1 MWINTPDNMTDKDI
15 HNETPTEGTT
25 KTTDDNYSLLF
36 PKFFTPIIEDKDG
49 GKVITW
55 NLKKGP
61 KNITGW
67 VYLESPKKGWRN
79 KPIMPINQFSITHAN
94 LDKIHEFM
102 DKYIMYD
109 EESHQKIKQYFITE
123 SIRLTKDGGT

>member
-1 MWINTPDNMTDKDI
+1 MWINTPDTMTDKDI
-15 HNETPTEGTT
+15 HNETPTEETT

-36 PKFFTPIIEDKDG
+36 PKFFSPIIEDKDG

-79 KPIMPINQFSITHAN
+79 KPIMPHNVYTMTSSN
-94 LDKIHEFM
+94 LDRIHEFM
-102 DKYIMYD
+102 DKYIKYTED
-109 EESHQKIKQYFITE
+109 SPTKVRQYFVNTSRE
-123 SIRLTKDGGT
+123 LLKDGGT